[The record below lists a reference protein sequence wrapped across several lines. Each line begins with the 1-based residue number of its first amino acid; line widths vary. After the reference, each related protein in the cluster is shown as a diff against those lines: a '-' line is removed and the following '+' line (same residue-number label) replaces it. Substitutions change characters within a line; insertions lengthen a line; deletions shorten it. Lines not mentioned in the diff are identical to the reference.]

1 MNKQRVP
8 VRRILAVAAAALTL
22 YVGLAQAQGTTP
34 AMPAMPASSGAM
46 SGHGSGAMGQSMMTG
61 MKQMQGMKP
70 SGDTDKDFAMMMK
83 MHHEQA
89 LGMAETELEHGKSS
103 EMKAMARKIIAAQKK
118 EIAEFE
124 RWMKKHP

>member
-1 MNKQRVP
+1 MNQEKP
-8 VRRILAVAAAALTL
+8 ARRFTLGVASVVVALFA
-22 YVGLAQAQGTTP
+22 GPAQAQSSAAP
-34 AMPAMPASSGAM
+34 MPAMSASGGGMAN
-46 SGHGSGAMGQSMMTG
+46 HGSDALSQSMMGG

-89 LGMAETELEHGKSS
+89 LGMAQVELEHGKSS
-103 EMKAMARKIIAAQKK
+103 EMKAMARNIIAAQKK